1 MNEKKQLE
9 LYLHI
14 PFCQEKCRYCDFLS
28 APAQEEVKESYI
40 KALHEE
46 IRQKS
51 KAYEHYSVPSVF
63 IGGGTPSVFDGA
75 AIARLMESL
84 YTFFSVE
91 KNAEITIECNPGTL
105 NREKAAHYRQ
115 AGVNRISLGLQSAR
129 DEELK
134 LLGRIH
140 TFEAFLKNYDAV
152 RSAGFDNVNLDL
164 MFGLPMQK
172 RSHWEYTLKQAAAL
186 APEHISAYSLIIEE
200 GTPFFQQFEEDCL
213 RRDRGEAPYYLPDE
227 DTERGMYEYTKEFLK
242 DQGYHH
248 YEISNFAK
256 PGRQS
261 HHNRIYWQAEEY
273 LGLGLGAHSFW
284 NGERFHNPY
293 GLEEY
298 MQAGGIP
305 ERLEQ
310 DREKISEQD
319 ALAEFMFLGLRLTE
333 GVAFAA
339 FRERFGRE
347 MKDVYGSRIDKLTR
361 QGLLAA
367 DGAGIRLTRRGI
379 DVSNVVFGE
388 FLL

>member
-256 PGRQS
+256 PDKVCR
-261 HHNRIYWQAEEY
+261 HNIGYWKRENY
-273 LGLGLGAHSFW
+273 LGLGLGSASLIE
-284 NGERFHNPY
+284 NRRFSNTRDLNAY
-293 GLEEY
+293 GRGFYEPCDL
-298 MQAGGIP
+298 QI
-305 ERLEQ
+305 LSVQEQ
-310 DREKISEQD
+310 ME
-319 ALAEFMFLGLRLTE
+319 EFMFLGLRLGK
-333 GVAFAA
+333 GVSSREFQNAFQVSL
-339 FRERFGRE
+339 
-347 MKDVYGSRIDKLTR
+347 KHVYADTIEKLCR
-361 QGLLAA
+361 QGLLKKKEDRLALTSQ
-367 DGAGIRLTRRGI
+367 GISL
-379 DVSNVVFGE
+379 SNYVMAE
-388 FLL
+388 FLLS